1 MHRRSASSAV
11 HVLNGNVLFPTSRTQ
26 RVISLSSAEAELH
39 SLVSAAADGIY
50 IRERLTFFTG
60 LYVKHYVLADNVAAK
75 TIAVKRGC
83 GRIRHLN
90 GKLPLAQQKTHN
102 GDLEVIQVS
111 TTINVADA
119 GTKALTSAR
128 LNGLLHK
135 FGVVQGES
143 FESVGELEQEQMTE
157 KIEHVGTPPERRIQT
172 LFKFCV
178 LQFLSADHY
187 NAHSLSGG
195 VLFLILFQFIS
206 C

>member
-60 LYVKHYVLADNVAAK
+60 LYVKHYVLVDNVAAK
-75 TIAVKRGC
+75 AIAVKRGC

-90 GKLPLAQQKTHN
+90 GKLLSVQQKTTN

-119 GTKALTSAR
+119 GTKPLPAAR
-128 LNGLLHK
+128 TKGLLYIL
-135 FGVVQGES
+135 GLVQGERC
-143 FESVGELEQEQMTE
+143 ENVGEMEHEQMTE
-157 KIEHVGTPPERRIQT
+157 WKASGESCKDISALVSSRRQQVLPLRMITWTMGCAMRRT
-172 LFKFCV
+172 L
-178 LQFLSADHY
+178 H
-187 NAHSLSGG
+187 H
-195 VLFLILFQFIS
+195 
-206 C
+206 